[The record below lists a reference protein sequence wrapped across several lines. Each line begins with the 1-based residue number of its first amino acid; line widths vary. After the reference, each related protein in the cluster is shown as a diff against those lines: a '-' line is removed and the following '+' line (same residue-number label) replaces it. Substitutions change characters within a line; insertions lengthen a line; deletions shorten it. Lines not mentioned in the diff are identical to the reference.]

1 MFQEIKT
8 VCSPCRCYDF
18 IQLRNSFLISVL
30 IPDEEKEGKRWNCCK
45 TNAQV
50 GLSKMTRK

>member
-18 IQLRNSFLISVL
+18 IQLRISFLISVL